1 MNYSTD
7 YIDKSGFLTF
17 FHNKALILL
26 FLNQNLYF
34 KTTAMKFRILFLV
47 LLMAT
52 LTYTAYPQ
60 ISLPAVIA
68 DSMVLQRNAS
78 ATIWGWASPGEEI
91 TVRAG
96 WTLEKLETSA
106 DKNGEWSVNI
116 PTTIAGGPY
125 NIYIKGSNEIVV
137 KDILLGDI
145 WICSGQSNM
154 EYRINQMGGW
164 SNPQFELDSIDI
176 EKRKYPL
183 LRLFQLEKNASDTPL
198 SDFEGRWMT
207 VNTETVADFSAV
219 AFYFGRELNRRI
231 GVPVGLVSTN
241 WGGTPAEA
249 WTSRESLEN
258 NDELKYYTERDYSG
272 EQEQRKPSY
281 LYNAMIH
288 PIIKMAITGVIWYQ
302 GEANRYDALHYRKL
316 FPAMIRDWR
325 KQFNQGDF
333 PFYYVQ
339 IAPYNYDEP
348 MVGALVRE
356 AQLMALEVPGT
367 GMVVTTDIGN
377 PDNIHPVMKQEVG
390 RRLARNALALHY
402 GVERLTYS
410 GPVFKRMELE
420 DYNGVKR
427 VRLFFS
433 HIARGLES
441 TEGDPRCFEIAGD
454 DRVFYEAQ
462 AAIEGANVVVWS
474 GKVSKPVAVR
484 FGFNNKAE
492 PNLYNSEGLPAS
504 PFRTDDWEVD
514 TGIISK

>member
-1 MNYSTD
+1 M
-7 YIDKSGFLTF
+7 KS
-17 FHNKALILL
+17 
-26 FLNQNLYF
+26 
-34 KTTAMKFRILFLV
+34 RILFLFV
-47 LLMAT
+47 T
-52 LTYTAYPQ
+52 LAVFNSDAFSQ
-60 ISLPAVIA
+60 VSLPDIIA
-68 DSMVLQRNAS
+68 DSMVLQRHAD
-78 ATIWGWASPGEEI
+78 ARIWGWASPGEEV

-96 WTLEKLETSA
+96 WTLDKFETKA
-106 DKNGEWSVNI
+106 DNNGEWSVVI

-154 EYRINQMGGW
+154 EYKINWMGGW
-164 SNPQFELDSIDI
+164 SNPQFEKDSMDI
-176 EKRKYPL
+176 EERKYPL
-183 LRLFQLEKNASDTPL
+183 IRLFQLEKNRSETPL
-198 SDFEGRWMT
+198 SEFKGRWMP

-219 AFYFGRELNRRI
+219 AFFFGRELNRRI

-249 WTSRESLEN
+249 WTSREGLEGN
-258 NDELKYYTERDYSG
+258 ADLKYYVERDYTG
-272 EQEQRKPSY
+272 EQDERKPSY

-288 PIIKMAITGVIWYQ
+288 PIIQMTITGVIWYQ
-302 GEANRYDALHYRKL
+302 GEDNRNDAMHYRRL

-356 AQLMALEVPGT
+356 AQLMALDVPGT
-367 GMVVTTDIGN
+367 GMVVTADIGN
-377 PDNIHPVMKQEVG
+377 PDDIHPVYKQEVG

-410 GPVFKRMELE
+410 GPIFKRMEIE
-420 DYNGVKR
+420 EYDGVKR
-427 VRLFFS
+427 ARLFFT
-433 HIARGLES
+433 HTARGLQS
-441 TEGDPRCFEIAGD
+441 TGGDPRCFEIAGD
-454 DRVFYEAQ
+454 DRVFYKAQ
-462 AAIEGANVVVWS
+462 AVIESDNVIVWS
-474 GKVSKPVAVR
+474 EKVINPVAVR
-484 FGFNNKAE
+484 FGFSNISE

-504 PFRTDDWEVD
+504 PFRTDGWEVD
-514 TGIISK
+514 TGIDEQ